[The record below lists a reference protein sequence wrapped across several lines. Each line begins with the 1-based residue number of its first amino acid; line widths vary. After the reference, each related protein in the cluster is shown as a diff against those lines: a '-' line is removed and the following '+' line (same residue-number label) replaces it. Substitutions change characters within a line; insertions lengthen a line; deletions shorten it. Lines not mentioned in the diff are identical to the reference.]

1 MEKIAEADF
10 DSFSNISV
18 VTIRDL
24 YSKPETPFILSH
36 EIGETLNSF
45 LRDNHCDHLF
55 IDEMIPLPIEL
66 TYPTCIQTICMTLKV
81 ERGNLA
87 QIYFSIN
94 YFFPWKFS
102 VNTYFPKIVNLQF
115 DSILCL

>member
-55 IDEMIPLPIEL
+55 IDEMISTEL
-66 TYPTCIQTICMTLKV
+66 AYSTSIKTICATLKV
-81 ERGNLA
+81 GKGNLA
-87 QIYFSIN
+87 QMYLIIS
-94 YFFPWKFS
+94 PL
-102 VNTYFPKIVNLQF
+102 VV
-115 DSILCL
+115 